1 MRAGW
6 IGKRACR
13 PFANFGM
20 QRLRKELD
28 EAKEEQDKSF
38 YKNATLQQE
47 RDEAVTDLKSERM
60 IQQSK
65 VQVLKMELQF
75 KEREK
80 KLARH
85 EGFVE
90 GKEAG
95 MRSMVATPPTSDG
108 GLQSGAFT
116 PSGLTNRM
124 PQPHGVHAATL
135 LQLRHGS
142 FA

>member
-1 MRAGW
+1 M
-6 IGKRACR
+6 
-13 PFANFGM
+13 
-20 QRLRKELD
+20 
-28 EAKEEQDKSF
+28 
-38 YKNATLQQE
+38 
-47 RDEAVTDLKSERM
+47 VDLENERM
-60 IQQSK
+60 ILEGK

-95 MRSMVATPPTSDG
+95 MRSMVTTLPTSDG

-116 PSGLTNRM
+116 PSGFTNQM
-124 PQPHGVHAATL
+124 PQPHGV
-135 LQLRHGS
+135 RPPSCS
-142 FA
+142 FGMGASPSM